1 MEKTTDSNKCFYLD
15 GWLVEPAI
23 CRVSKVTCEFR
34 LEPKVMDVLV
44 MLASAAPEV
53 VRKDELLRAVWRD
66 VNVVDNVLARVISSI
81 RRTFGDDRKQPRV
94 IETIPRVGYRL
105 VANVTNI
112 AEIRPDAQTEQNVLA
127 SRSNN
132 WLAGRS
138 SAFFGGAAVTLAM
151 LLLAF
156 ILISASGGAGSHH
169 EEKHIEIRTQR

>member
-1 MEKTTDSNKCFYLD
+1 MEKTTDSNRCFYLD

-53 VRKDELLRAVWRD
+53 VRKDELLRAVWGD
-66 VNVVDNVLARVISSI
+66 VNVVDNVLARVVSSI

-105 VANVTNI
+105 VAQVSDA
-112 AEIRPDAQTEQNVLA
+112 AEIRPDAQADRDVLRPLTA
-127 SRSNN
+127 G
-132 WLAGRS
+132 WLTGRR

-151 LLLAF
+151 LVLAF
-156 ILISASGGAGSHH
+156 LLISGSGGAGFRH